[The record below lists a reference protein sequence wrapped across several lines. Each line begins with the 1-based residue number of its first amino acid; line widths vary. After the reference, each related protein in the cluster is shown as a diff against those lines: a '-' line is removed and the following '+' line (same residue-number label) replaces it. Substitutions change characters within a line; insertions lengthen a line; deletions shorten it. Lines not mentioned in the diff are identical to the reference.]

1 MDKPEIPKDL
11 GFGTGTSSKEQKLI
25 NNNGSFNVNR
35 IGQSFFE
42 SFHIYHYLINQT
54 WRNFIL
60 LVLLFYTVANFIFA
74 IFYCYYDMI
83 IELLQR
89 TVYLARDTI
98 PM

>member
-11 GFGTGTSSKEQKLI
+11 GFGTGASSKEQKLI

-54 WRNFIL
+54 WRNFIF
-60 LVLLFYTVANFIFA
+60 LVLLFYT
-74 IFYCYYDMI
+74 YW
-83 IELLQR
+83 QG
-89 TVYLARDTI
+89 
-98 PM
+98 